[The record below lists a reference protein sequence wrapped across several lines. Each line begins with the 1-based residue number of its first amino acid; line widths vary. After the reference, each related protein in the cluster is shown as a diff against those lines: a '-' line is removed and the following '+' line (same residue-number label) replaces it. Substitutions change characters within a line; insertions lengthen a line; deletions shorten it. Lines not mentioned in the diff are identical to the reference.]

1 MKSTAPL
8 PKMLLP
14 APPEL
19 ALKSYEGTPGYGEVS
34 PPSEEQATADAQVSA
49 DAQASGDLARP
60 NARYTGGNVYDF
72 INAQPT
78 L

>member
-1 MKSTAPL
+1 MKINTPL

-14 APPEL
+14 AFPEL
-19 ALKSYEGTPGYGEVS
+19 ALKAHEDIPGNGEDG
-34 PPSEEQATADAQVSA
+34 PPSEKQAAT
-49 DAQASGDLARP
+49 DAQASGDQLRADLARP

>member
-1 MKSTAPL
+1 MPT
-8 PKMLLP
+8 MLLT

-19 ALKSYEGTPGYGEVS
+19 ALNSREGEGTLGGGEDNS
-34 PPSEEQATADAQVSA
+34 PSEEQADA
-49 DAQASGDLARP
+49 DAQASGDLGRL

>member
-1 MKSTAPL
+1 MNSTVPL
-8 PKMLLP
+8 STTHLP

-19 ALKSYEGTPGYGEVS
+19 AFKSHGGEGILGCGEDN
-34 PPSEEQATADAQVSA
+34 PPSEEQA

-72 INAQPT
+72 INAQQT

>member
-1 MKSTAPL
+1 VKSTAPL
-8 PKMLLP
+8 PKKLLP

-19 ALKSYEGTPGYGEVS
+19 ALKPNEGTPGYGEDN
-34 PPSEEQATADAQVSA
+34 PPSEEQANDE
-49 DAQASGDLARP
+49 AQAGGDLARP

>member
-1 MKSTAPL
+1 MKATAPP
-8 PKMLLP
+8 PKTRLP
-14 APPEL
+14 ATPEL
-19 ALKSYEGTPGYGEVS
+19 ALHPFESIPGSGENG
-34 PPSEEQATADAQVSA
+34 PPSGEQAD
-49 DAQASGDLARP
+49 DEAQAGGDVVRP

>member
-1 MKSTAPL
+1 MKSTVPL
-8 PKMLLP
+8 PTTLLP
-14 APPEL
+14 PPPEL
-19 ALKSYEGTPGYGEVS
+19 AFNSDEGTPGYGENGA
-34 PPSEEQATADAQVSA
+34 PSEEQADDEAPAG
-49 DAQASGDLARP
+49 GDLTRP